1 MKGAA
6 GNGRNAVQLPLLLT
20 TAIHLGA
27 LLLALVA
34 PRLIPEP
41 PQIPK
46 VYQVELYTAPE
57 VQLGHQPASPPGPA
71 VVEPPNIT
79 APPPPA
85 TASPQ
90 GQTKPS
96 LATPAAP
103 PASSKAISLSP
114 LKKQL
119 ARETRER
126 EEQARRDRQVTDR
139 LNQIEQNQKI
149 RQSEAQS
156 QLAKHDGV
164 TAVADFYRASSPR
177 ASQKTAPNTAQ
188 PQAGRGGGGVEGAAP
203 PPSGLPAS
211 LQLEARAAY
220 VARLR
225 EHLRRNWKLPVLQD
239 WDEKLSAKIVI
250 KIKRDGSVT
259 TTWFEKHSTNP
270 RFDQYV
276 KKAVDRSSPLPPLPR
291 EFEQKSE
298 EIAVT
303 FTPGGLN

>member
-27 LLLALVA
+27 LLLAVFA
-34 PRLIPEP
+34 PKLIPEP
-41 PQIPK
+41 PPIPK

-57 VQLGHQPASPPGPA
+57 VQPGPQPASPA
-71 VVEPPNIT
+71 NHTKVETPSIT

-85 TASPQ
+85 PAPPKAQS
-90 GQTKPS
+90 KPTI
-96 LATPAAP
+96 ATPVSP
-103 PASSKAISLSP
+103 PAHPKAISLSP

-119 ARETRER
+119 AQENRER
-126 EEQARRDRQVTDR
+126 EEQIRRVRQVNDR
-139 LNQIEQNQKI
+139 VTQLKLDLQQQQADEKL
-149 RQSEAQS
+149 REAIH
-156 QLAKHDGV
+156 LVREALVETHR
-164 TAVADFYRASSPR
+164 AVPARPVPIAGNP
-177 ASQKTAPNTAQ
+177 TN
-188 PQAGRGGGGVEGAAP
+188 PQANVAATGANLSTATNLTT
-203 PPSGLPAS
+203 SGH
-211 LQLEARAAY
+211 LEARAAY

-259 TTWFEKHSTNP
+259 TTWFEKHSTNS